1 MSGSLPLTSLFPEPG
16 SPPGAPNGAH
26 SYDFGFSSTGVIW
39 ATSVPENAIA
49 VRLGAGIATLD
60 ISNVPIDEVFT
71 VDNSLA
77 GGIRLPA
84 VIDSLHIEWSG
95 ITNTTHF
102 SDSTDQFT
110 GHFLENSAAVE
121 VTATTPPSAGLH
133 GFHFV
138 SDPAAT
144 SVSLFAQIGQERNGS
159 FFGG

>member
-1 MSGSLPLTSLFPEPG
+1 LPLTSAFPEPG

-26 SYDFGFSSTGVIW
+26 SYDFGVSSTGVIW
-39 ATSVPENAIA
+39 ITSVPEDA
-49 VRLGAGIATLD
+49 VAVHLGDGTATLD
-60 ISNVPIDEVFT
+60 ISSASIGEVFT

-95 ITNTTHF
+95 ITSKSHH
-102 SDSTDQFT
+102 SDSTDKVK
-110 GHFLENSAAVE
+110 GYYLENSAAVE
-121 VTATTPPSAGLH
+121 VTATTPPSNGLN

-144 SVSLFAQIGQERNGS
+144 SVSLFALIGEEHNGS